1 MLFVVSYIIY
11 EECMNEIGA
20 KVLEVENI
28 MRDEF
33 DKNLSEKEI
42 QEIYNN
48 EYNKYFN
55 KRLEN

>member
-1 MLFVVSYIIY
+1 
-11 EECMNEIGA
+11 
-20 KVLEVENI
+20 

-55 KRLEN
+55 KLKG

>member
-1 MLFVVSYIIY
+1 
-11 EECMNEIGA
+11 MNEIGA

-55 KRLEN
+55 KLKE